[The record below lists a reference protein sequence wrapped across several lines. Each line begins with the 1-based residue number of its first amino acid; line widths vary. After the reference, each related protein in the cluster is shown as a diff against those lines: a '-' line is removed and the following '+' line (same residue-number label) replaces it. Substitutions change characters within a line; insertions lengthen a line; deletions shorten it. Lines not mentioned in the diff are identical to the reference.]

1 MKRTKFDVWMAGIC
15 ASRLCNGLVFMTYAA
30 ALPVLQKEWDMSAMQ
45 AGAIASG
52 FQIGYAVSLVVF
64 SNLADRISARTVYLG
79 SLFAA
84 GICSMCFAL
93 LARDFLSGLVLHTI
107 LGVALG
113 GTYTTGV
120 MIIADQY
127 VPTSRGMAVGSF
139 LASTS
144 CGYAL
149 SLAIS
154 GIALPVGGY
163 RLSFFLTCLGPV
175 LAGGLA
181 WITLRHTVVPVAERR
196 EGQRFTREVL
206 GNRPAMLL
214 IWGYSFHNWELQGMW
229 SWTPAFMAACM
240 GAAGTVGVQAAGSA
254 ASIVAL
260 FHVMGLI
267 ASLSMGSLS
276 DRLGRAQV
284 MLALASVSMICS
296 FTFGWTLGFPL
307 FVIIGIGSIYA
318 LSSLGDSP
326 VLSAALTEVMEPS
339 YLGAALGLRSLVGF
353 AGAAVAPLAFGA
365 VLDWSNPFA
374 DGQRLYVAW
383 GWAFS
388 VLGAGGLGAVW
399 VIYRYGKTRAS
410 DR

>member
-139 LASTS
+139 IASTS

-175 LAGGLA
+175 LAGVLA

-240 GAAGTVGVQAAGSA
+240 GAAGTVGVTGGRLRGQYRGSVSRNGSYSFLVYGEPVRPVRSRSSDAGAGLGKHDLLLYLRMDTWLPSVRHHRDRLNIRPFLPWRFPGPLRRSYRGDGA
-254 ASIVAL
+254 FLLGGSPRFAVPRGFCRCRGCASGVRRSPGLEQPIRRRTATL
-260 FHVMGLI
+260 RGMGLGI
-267 ASLSMGSLS
+267 QRAGGGRARC
-276 DRLGRAQV
+276 RLGY
-284 MLALASVSMICS
+284 L
-296 FTFGWTLGFPL
+296 PL
-307 FVIIGIGSIYA
+307 REDA
-318 LSSLGDSP
+318 
-326 VLSAALTEVMEPS
+326 
-339 YLGAALGLRSLVGF
+339 GL
-353 AGAAVAPLAFGA
+353 
-365 VLDWSNPFA
+365 
-374 DGQRLYVAW
+374 
-383 GWAFS
+383 
-388 VLGAGGLGAVW
+388 
-399 VIYRYGKTRAS
+399 
-410 DR
+410 